1 MKWMSI
7 LRIEISLEK
16 AGSTAP
22 EARQM
27 DLNNN
32 ASGTAL
38 STLSGTCS
46 ANCTEAARNDQL
58 EVYMGK

>member
-22 EARQM
+22 AMKEALRGGLQ
-27 DLNNN
+27 
-32 ASGTAL
+32 
-38 STLSGTCS
+38 
-46 ANCTEAARNDQL
+46 
-58 EVYMGK
+58 